1 MTLRIYD
8 ATVEAGCDGIVDD
21 VDIGA
26 AATIEIRT
34 GTQPAVNGALT
45 GTVLAT
51 FTLQDPAFGAAAASG
66 SGAVATLLGVPLTDA
81 SADNTGTAG
90 YGAVLGDAV
99 VKWTGDVTITSGG
112 GDFEID
118 NLSITAAQE
127 VRLTSL
133 TLTLPQS

>member
-1 MTLRIYD
+1 MAIRLYN
-8 ATVEAGCDGIVDD
+8 ASAEAGCNGVVDD

-45 GTVLAT
+45 GTILAT
-51 FTLQDPAFGAAAASG
+51 FTLQDPAFGAATANGTNAT
-66 SGAVATLLGVPLTDA
+66 ATLAGTPLTDA

-99 VKWTGDVTITSGG
+99 VKWTGTVTITSGG

-118 NLSITAAQE
+118 NTSITAGQQ
-127 VRLTSL
+127 VQLTSL
-133 TLTLPQS
+133 TVNLPQT